1 MMNQSFQKKFLIAAF
16 SSFKSKKTIGKPKKN
31 AGRSPEIKLS
41 LPTIDKVKPCQDSN
55 LFLILSA

>member
-31 AGRSPEIKLS
+31 AGRSPE
-41 LPTIDKVKPCQDSN
+41 
-55 LFLILSA
+55 